1 MSIPEIVQRLNA
13 HWIKYEQDGKK
24 YIQFQ
29 RGQNYYNYDSIQ
41 YEKFDGTIET
51 IPDSEKPYYWEFT
64 HRMTKASFKA
74 YFGDWWSTN
83 PCLASFEFLNAEDE
97 ERWVNYKPVG
107 ANPTDTKV
115 EGNTITWVDCWPGAD
130 LRYVVAPEKLK
141 LDIIYKTPESVFE
154 PSFTLKMSD
163 GLRKLV
169 DDAGNVVFL
178 DVDTGERL
186 WTIQRL
192 YAYDAAQE
200 ASIALHY
207 EFGTLDEFE
216 LVTIRFDDDWAI
228 SPARVFPVTID
239 PTTTIQPDDTTGNDS
254 HIYQFSSGSNYGS
267 SSEIYVGWQSS
278 STRKYVGLVDIDI
291 SSLSGYVITSAVLG
305 LTRYSASAYGNIN
318 YVLCYPTTSVWDES
332 TVTWSTQPSYD
343 ISVSSASEQIPSGT
357 GSILIETDVLD
368 IVTHDDYTGIWLE
381 PKMIEGID
389 SYGKITRFF
398 SSEYSSSSYRP
409 KLTLEYTEGGGTNE
423 VTNSCE
429 INYDI
434 SEQIEQNVQIDYN
447 IRNLLL
453 NSTEILYNIR
463 NSISNSV
470 DLIYTINSRISN
482 SIELLYDILNS
493 VEQSA
498 QLNYN
503 IRSLLDNSVE
513 LNYNINS
520 LLTQLIELKYDI
532 RNNVDNLLSLNYNI
546 AQNVKN
552 TSEFIYDICNF
563 VLNDI
568 VINYDIRELIN
579 NLIQLIY
586 IIQGVTKT
594 KSPSYTW
601 KELSLNYRL
610 TELSDNYSVVERK
623 ENYSWKELI

>member
-1 MSIPEIVQRLNA
+1 MPETIQRLND
-13 HWIKYEQDGKK
+13 HWIKFDDNGKK

-228 SPARVFPVTID
+228 DQARVFPVTID

-357 GSILIETDVLD
+357 TSILITTDVLD
-368 IVTHDDYTGIWLE
+368 IVIHDDYTGIWLE
-381 PKMIEGID
+381 PKMNEGVD
-389 SYGKITRFF
+389 LYGKITKFF

-409 KLTLEYTEGGGTNE
+409 KLTLEYTEGGGGTPVTLTADVLRQVVKSSQAKVDTKRRVIE
-423 VTNSCE
+423 VSQVLADAYRAVTRLVANPV
-429 INYDI
+429 DTVRVAVVT
-434 SEQIEQNVQIDYN
+434 VQGLFDTLRQVVSRLMKYAPDY
-447 IRNLLL
+447 RW
-453 NSTEILYNIR
+453 TEIPERYRTNQMPEM
-463 NSISNSV
+463 
-470 DLIYTINSRISN
+470 YQ
-482 SIELLYDILNS
+482 
-493 VEQSA
+493 VEE
-498 QLNYN
+498 
-503 IRSLLDNSVE
+503 IKPR
-513 LNYNINS
+513 
-520 LLTQLIELKYDI
+520 
-532 RNNVDNLLSLNYNI
+532 
-546 AQNVKN
+546 
-552 TSEFIYDICNF
+552 
-563 VLNDI
+563 
-568 VINYDIRELIN
+568 
-579 NLIQLIY
+579 
-586 IIQGVTKT
+586 
-594 KSPSYTW
+594 YTW
-601 KELSLNYRL
+601 KEL
-610 TELSDNYSVVERK
+610 
-623 ENYSWKELI
+623 